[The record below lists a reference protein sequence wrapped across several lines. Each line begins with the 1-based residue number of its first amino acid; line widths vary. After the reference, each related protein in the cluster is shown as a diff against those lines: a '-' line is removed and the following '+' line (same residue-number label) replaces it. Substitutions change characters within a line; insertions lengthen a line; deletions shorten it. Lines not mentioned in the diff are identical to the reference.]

1 MLCLSVDTR
10 ITRLEFLPA
19 PDRLETPEDEV
30 HVWRVDLEAVASQW
44 ALREI
49 LGRHLG
55 LPGEELRFEAGE
67 HGKPRLT
74 DAGRELAFN
83 LSHSGSLALVAIAR
97 REVGV
102 DVERIRTKRPVD
114 FYRRWAD
121 REARVKCLGTG
132 LTGPVPADATEPAIH
147 RLDVGAGYAASV
159 AFLGP
164 AKLRGWTFGP
174 HRSDKS

>member
-10 ITRLEFLPA
+10 ISQLEFLPA
-19 PDRLETPEDEV
+19 PDRLEVPEDEV
-30 HVWRVDLEAVASQW
+30 HIWRLDLDTVASRW

-49 LGRHLG
+49 LGRYLG
-55 LPGEELRFEAGE
+55 LPADELRFETGR
-67 HGKPRLT
+67 HGKPRL
-74 DAGRELAFN
+74 AEPASGLAFN
-83 LSHSGSLALVAIAR
+83 LSHSRGLGLVAVAR

-102 DVERIRTKRPVD
+102 DVERIRAKRPVD

-132 LTGPVPADATEPAIH
+132 LTGPVPPDSTEPAVH
-147 RLDVGAGYAASV
+147 RLDVGSGYAASV
-159 AFLGP
+159 ALVGA

-174 HRSDKS
+174 DRSDGP